1 MAITLADFVNIW
13 ASTSP
18 LTPYSFSTSNYE
30 EGWNFIGST
39 PPARQMWDA
48 IQKQNDEKM
57 KYIVDNFLPLSGGT
71 MTGGIT
77 TSSTDFIAKTNNT
90 THLTIAGG
98 SAYSNSASLRL
109 AGGEETGQ
117 TGLFQLRSQ
126 DGVNSK
132 DLIGKPSGEFTW
144 GGSNVV
150 VSGTLQNG
158 HGLLSGNESDIS
170 VSANSYA
177 TGSVSFG
184 QTFASAPI
192 VVVCCAYGHAKV
204 EAGCYGIT
212 TTGFTYVVSNG
223 NNASYTNE
231 RINWIAI
238 G

>member
-1 MAITLADFVNIW
+1 MAITLADFTKIW

-18 LTPYSFSTSNYE
+18 LTPYSFSDANYQ
-30 EGWNFIGST
+30 EGWNFVGST
-39 PPARQMWDA
+39 PPARQMWDS
-48 IQKQNDEKM
+48 IQKNNDEKM
-57 KYIVDNFLPLSGGT
+57 KYIVDKFLPLSGGT

-77 TSSTDFIAKTNNT
+77 TSATDFIVKADNT

-109 AGGEETGQ
+109 AGGDETGQ

-144 GGSNVV
+144 NGSTVAV
-150 VSGTLQNG
+150 MGTLQNG
-158 HGLLSGNESDIS
+158 HGILTGFLGDIS
-170 VSANSYA
+170 VSANGYA
-177 TGSVSFG
+177 SGTINFG
-184 QTFASAPI
+184 QTFASTPI
-192 VVVCCAYGHAKV
+192 VVVCCSYGHAHV
-204 EAGCYGIT
+204 HAGCSNT
-212 TTGFTYVVSNG
+212 TTTSFNYMVSNEG
-223 NNASYTNE
+223 SGSFSNE